1 MKHHSICFIQDRPA
15 GAWAQRPASLA
26 LALLLCLPA
35 TAGAQNWSYAGATG
49 PASWGAASPAW
60 AACGVGTR
68 QSPVDLPAAAPRAGT
83 PLALAYTPARAAVR
97 NTGHTIQADFD
108 GAGAITLDGIRYSL
122 VQGHLHAASEHTV
135 DKAHAP
141 AEAHFVH
148 RSDAGTLAVVGV
160 LLQPGGANAAWT
172 QLLAAA
178 PATPRESAAMD
189 IPVSVERLLPASR
202 GHWRY
207 TGSLTT
213 PPCTE
218 GVQWIVMDTPV
229 TVAVRDLA
237 AFTALYPRSNRPV
250 QPMGERRFLP

>member
-15 GAWAQRPASLA
+15 GAWAQRPARLA
-26 LALLLCLPA
+26 LALLLFLPA

-49 PASWGAASPAW
+49 SASWGAASPAW
-60 AACGVGTR
+60 AACG
-68 QSPVDLPAAAPRAGT
+68 AA
-83 PLALAYTPARAAVR
+83 
-97 NTGHTIQADFD
+97 
-108 GAGAITLDGIRYSL
+108 AITLDGIRYSL
-122 VQGHLHAASEHTV
+122 VQIHLHAASEHTV
-135 DKAHAP
+135 GNAHAP

-160 LLQPGGANAAWT
+160 MLQPGGANAAWT

-178 PATPRESAAMD
+178 PATPRESTAMD

-218 GVQWIVMDTPV
+218 GVQWVVMDTPV
-229 TVAVRDLA
+229 TVAASDL
-237 AFTALYPRSNRPV
+237 P
-250 QPMGERRFLP
+250 